1 MHGGCYRADG
11 CVRSNGLQSLYLDQ
25 QLISVAA
32 QLRPSRH
39 PRGLR
44 QLCGGAV
51 WRALCAGGGVG
62 GGEVD
67 VYLTPRGKFEM
78 VQYRLKQHTPL
89 HLAETGASS

>member
-25 QLISVAA
+25 QLISAAA
-32 QLRPSRH
+32 QLALTTSQRTETAVWGCCLESAVC
-39 PRGLR
+39 
-44 QLCGGAV
+44 CGGE
-51 WRALCAGGGVG
+51 G
-62 GGEVD
+62 VD

>member
-25 QLISVAA
+25 QLISAAA
-32 QLRPSRH
+32 QLALTTSQRTETAV
-39 PRGLR
+39 RGCCLESTVC
-44 QLCGGAV
+44 CGG
-51 WRALCAGGGVG
+51 RG
-62 GGEVD
+62 GGEGVD